1 MLLRTIGTL
10 ALVEFQGAMASTHSF
25 GFKFCLHRLGC
36 LRITVLIDSVDPIA
50 CTQYI
55 LHTLTPEGESVKQSK
70 RYVANSCFFLATTG
84 LDKLTSKVTH
94 E

>member
-1 MLLRTIGTL
+1 MPWRAHIPLGSSSVCIASAVC
-10 ALVEFQGAMASTHSF
+10 AL
-25 GFKFCLHRLGC
+25 
-36 LRITVLIDSVDPIA
+36 LIDSVDPIA

-70 RYVANSCFFLATTG
+70 RYVANFCFFLATTG